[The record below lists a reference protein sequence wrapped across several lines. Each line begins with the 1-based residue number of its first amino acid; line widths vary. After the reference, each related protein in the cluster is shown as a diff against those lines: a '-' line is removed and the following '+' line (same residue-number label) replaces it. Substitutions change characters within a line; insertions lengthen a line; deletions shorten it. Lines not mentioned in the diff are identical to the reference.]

1 MRNGDRSNAKSTRE
15 EGIMLQGHTEGSRK
29 GDANW
34 MGGGGEGRG
43 GGGGGVAGM
52 KKLKTEEP
60 RLRIMERE

>member
-1 MRNGDRSNAKSTRE
+1 MRE
-15 EGIMLQGHTEGSRK
+15 EGIMLQGHTEGSGK

-34 MGGGGEGRG
+34 KGGGRVRG
-43 GGGGGVAGM
+43 GDGGVASM